1 MTHLSWVESTVIE
14 NKKGAKMGLLSNIL
28 GNAGVVQPA
37 KLQADYGRLLTEGE
51 MIEVGFSVFRDTFV
65 FTNKRLI
72 LVDVQ
77 GITGKKIDYM
87 SIPYGKITK
96 FSVETAGS
104 FDLDAEL
111 KIWIGSEPTPV
122 AKKFNKNVNIYDL
135 QAVLAK
141 HVLP

>member
-1 MTHLSWVESTVIE
+1 
-14 NKKGAKMGLLSNIL
+14 MGLLSNIL
-28 GNAGVVQPA
+28 GNAGVVEPE
-37 KLQADYGRLLTEGE
+37 KLKADYGRLLTEGE
-51 MIEVGFSVFRDTFV
+51 EIEVGFSVFRDTFI

-77 GITGKKIDYM
+77 GITGQKIDYL

-96 FSVETAGS
+96 FSIETAGS

-111 KIWIGSEPTPV
+111 KIWIGSDPTPV
-122 AKKFNKNVNIYDL
+122 SKKFNKKVNIYDL

-141 HVLP
+141 HVLS

>member
-1 MTHLSWVESTVIE
+1 
-14 NKKGAKMGLLSNIL
+14 MGLLSNIL
-28 GNAGVVQPA
+28 GNAGVVQPE
-37 KLQADYGRLLTEGE
+37 KLQADYGRLLTDAEE
-51 MIEVGFSVFRDTFV
+51 IEVGFSVFRDTFV

-77 GITGKKIDYM
+77 GITGKKIDYL

-111 KIWIGSEPTPV
+111 KMWIGSDPAPV
-122 AKKFNKNVNIYDL
+122 SKKFNKKVNIYDL

-141 HVLP
+141 HVLG